1 MGPIHLNQEVN
12 RIFFRILFHLFNI
25 WFFYKCS
32 CSLLNESETQ
42 DACKFQNYKK
52 NPFNFS
58 SAIDITIPNR
68 CYSCRNKITR
78 GHINS
83 FVSTKS
89 RSGIFNKTSCWFR
102 VLNLKSHSRNP
113 IYRIVILGIIWYLPY
128 SYPNTRIKMNET
140 SKW

>member
-1 MGPIHLNQEVN
+1 MGPVHLNQEVN
-12 RIFFRILFHLFNI
+12 CIFFRFRFHLFNI
-25 WFFYKCS
+25 WLFNKCS
-32 CSLLNESETQ
+32 SSLLDESETQ

-58 SAIDITIPNR
+58 TAIYITIPNR

-89 RSGIFNKTSCWFR
+89 RSGIFNKTSCWLR
-102 VLNLKSHSRNP
+102 VLNSKSHSRNP
-113 IYRIVILGIIWYLPY
+113 KYGIVIWRIILNLTY
-128 SYPNTRIKMNET
+128 SYPNTRIKMNKT